1 IQRDYILR
9 LIQQVAQAVGLIFRL
24 SQSGQQA
31 EALEVVRQ
39 NVALVLGPDHAL
51 LERMDAA
58 SVVNFIGKFEL
69 DRVRL
74 YAMLLTEE
82 ARVHERG
89 GDPDLALRSRRRALE
104 LYAAAS
110 LAGARLDEADRERIG
125 QVLAKVGLDD
135 LDPRWR

>member
-1 IQRDYILR
+1 M
-9 LIQQVAQAVGLIFRL
+9 
-24 SQSGQQA
+24 
-31 EALEVVRQ
+31 VRQ

-89 GDPDLALRSRRRALE
+89 GDPDLALRRRRRALE

-135 LDPRWR
+135 LDPRWREEIERLATER